1 MLAII
6 APGQGSQ
13 TPGMLN
19 SWIADPSLKELLISW
34 SDAIG
39 LDLVHLGTVADADEI
54 KDTANAQPL
63 IVATSLLGAHAL
75 GIKQFDVTS
84 GHSVGELAAAALSG
98 AISEADALTIVRAR
112 GIEMAKAAAASPSGM
127 SALLGGDRAEVLAA
141 IAALNLVAANDNG
154 AGQIVAAGDLQ
165 ALASLNENPPSGAR
179 VRALAVAGAFHT
191 QYMQSAVEPLASL
204 ASTIET
210 RPVSIEVISNKDTE
224 ALLEKMVEERLA
236 KVKANL
242 DKAYSERD
250 EALKRAV
257 QLEEERKQQK
267 LAALE
272 AEGKHKEVAEM
283 KLTELQE
290 KLRIAEER
298 NIKLTRDAA
307 VRDALTGLDFRN
319 ERSQQMAY
327 RDVVEQDAEYD
338 IDLEEFSDEIEPWI
352 IDEFKKIG
360 CDTAL
365 SVLNLSVEELVRR
378 TDLEEETIVEVH
390 SILNAEFEDE

>member
-19 SWIADPSLKELLISW
+19 SWIADPLLKELLISW

-39 LDLVHLGTVADADEI
+39 LDLVHLGTVADAEQI

-75 GIKQFDVTS
+75 GIRNFAATS

-98 AISEADALTIVRAR
+98 AISERDALTLVRAR
-112 GIEMAKAAAASPSGM
+112 GIEMAKAAATSPSGM
-127 SALLGGDRAEVLAA
+127 SAVLGGDRAEVLAA

-165 ALASLNENPPSGAR
+165 ALASLNENPPTGAR

-210 RPVSIEVISNKDTE
+210 RPVSIEVISNKDGQVVTDGTE
-224 ALLEKMVEERLA
+224 ILNRIVNQI
-236 KVKANL
+236 ANPVRWDL
-242 DKAYSERD
+242 CMETMKSIGITGVIELPPAGTLVGL
-250 EALKRAV
+250 LKRAAS
-257 QLEEERKQQK
+257 EIETF
-267 LAALE
+267 ALKS
-272 AEGKHKEVAEM
+272 ADD
-283 KLTELQE
+283 L
-290 KLRIAEER
+290 
-298 NIKLTRDAA
+298 DAA
-307 VRDALTGLDFRN
+307 R
-319 ERSQQMAY
+319 
-327 RDVVEQDAEYD
+327 
-338 IDLEEFSDEIEPWI
+338 EFA
-352 IDEFKKIG
+352 G
-360 CDTAL
+360 RHA
-365 SVLNLSVEELVRR
+365 
-378 TDLEEETIVEVH
+378 
-390 SILNAEFEDE
+390 